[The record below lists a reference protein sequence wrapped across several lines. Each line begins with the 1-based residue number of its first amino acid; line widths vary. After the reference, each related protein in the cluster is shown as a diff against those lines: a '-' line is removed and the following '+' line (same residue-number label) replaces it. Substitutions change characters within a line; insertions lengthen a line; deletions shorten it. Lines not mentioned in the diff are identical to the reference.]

1 MLGVTLSQL
10 LGQTEVSAF
19 LKGVVAG
26 GRFANAYLFHGPAGV
41 GKCTAALAF
50 ARAMMCERA
59 PGAASAAPDLFAA
72 AADEPAGGGARSRRG
87 GAMRGAAAD
96 PARDDACGAC
106 GSCVKSATLQ
116 HPDLRFLFP
125 VSGEEKALENTVIE
139 ILEALRADPLFVFGY
154 EKAASI
160 RLSLTRDLLR
170 ELAYKPYEAVR
181 RVVVVRDADRMRED
195 QCSAMLKSIEEP
207 GASTVWIL
215 TTARLARLPATI
227 RSRCQRV
234 RFAPLPEAMVRG
246 FLQERADVPEDA
258 ARILAALCGG
268 SLARALVLRNADPP
282 AQVLRNQAL
291 GLLEPALRGDPA
303 GLWKAAQGFMKFGRT
318 GRESLRL
325 MIEFHEL
332 WLRDLLRARYGAAPE
347 DLIHRDRE
355 DEIRRVAAVTDA
367 TEIRRRLLVL
377 EEVLRAI
384 EGNVSPELA
393 LFSGLSRVA
402 GARLGEGEWP
412 RAATARWDY

>member
-1 MLGVTLSQL
+1 MLGVSLSQL

-215 TTARLARLPATI
+215 TTARLARGLH
-227 RSRCQRV
+227 
-234 RFAPLPEAMVRG
+234 LGGVRG
-246 FLQERADVPEDA
+246 CKRAQVALRCGAQAERGKGVVFGALDDHVMMLRQNAAQVDGLLGTRRDVQPEIEEVAFRAREVA
-258 ARILAALCGG
+258 AREAHVGHVGDLDDRRVGAWCEFSHCSTSGG
-268 SLARALVLRNADPP
+268 S
-282 AQVLRNQAL
+282 
-291 GLLEPALRGDPA
+291 
-303 GLWKAAQGFMKFGRT
+303 
-318 GRESLRL
+318 
-325 MIEFHEL
+325 
-332 WLRDLLRARYGAAPE
+332 
-347 DLIHRDRE
+347 
-355 DEIRRVAAVTDA
+355 
-367 TEIRRRLLVL
+367 
-377 EEVLRAI
+377 
-384 EGNVSPELA
+384 
-393 LFSGLSRVA
+393 
-402 GARLGEGEWP
+402 
-412 RAATARWDY
+412 